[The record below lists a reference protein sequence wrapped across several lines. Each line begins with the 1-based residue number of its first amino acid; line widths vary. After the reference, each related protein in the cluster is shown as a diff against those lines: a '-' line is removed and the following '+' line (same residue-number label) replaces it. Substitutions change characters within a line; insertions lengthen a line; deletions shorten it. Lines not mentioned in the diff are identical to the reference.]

1 MNKNIA
7 KYFWDLNRKALME
20 TKMILRNPH
29 HQKFVARLVTFLSRC
44 DKPKELFALVSKKDF
59 IRAWPMV
66 RSYWSKIARESDF
79 RDWWQTIYEQI
90 AAEYI
95 KNKKLNKGRPSL
107 LFLKIGRRIRDARI
121 QKKLSQGELA
131 SLAGMR
137 QPDLSKIE
145 EGKKNITLETL
156 TRLCRALGIN
166 KLILE

>member
-7 KYFWDLNRKALME
+7 KYFWDLNRQALNE
-20 TKMILRNPH
+20 TKIILRNPH
-29 HQKFVARLVTFLSRC
+29 HQKFTARLVTFLSRC
-44 DKPKELFALVSKKDF
+44 DQPNELFALISKKDF
-59 IRAWPMV
+59 VQTWPMV

-90 AAEYI
+90 AAEYTQ
-95 KNKKLNKGRPSL
+95 NKKLNKGRPSI
-107 LFLKIGRRIRDARI
+107 LFLKTGRRIRDARI
-121 QKKLSQGELA
+121 QKKLSQSELA
-131 SLAGMR
+131 SIVGMR

-156 TRLCRALGIN
+156 ARLCRALGIN